1 MRFKIKFNTYKL
13 ICLLIISH
21 LSFAQSKF
29 DSLFKDPKR
38 LTTHKLKLEFSD
50 TLGNN
55 TSLPLLIIKGKNK
68 GKVFT
73 ILAGVHGA
81 EYAPIIATQELIKE
95 LNPNEL
101 VGTIIILP
109 ITNIGSFYTKTP
121 YINPLDNKNINR
133 IFPGKKDGT
142 VSEKIVN
149 FISSEIIP
157 ISDVFLDVHS
167 GDASE
172 DLLPFVCYY
181 DNKKFSKQTKITR
194 ELCEYSGFENVVSYS
209 YTCLL
214 YTSPSPRD

>member
-1 MRFKIKFNTYKL
+1 MHIKIKFNIYKL

-50 TLGNN
+50 ILGNN

-133 IFPGKKDGT
+133 IF
-142 VSEKIVN
+142 
-149 FISSEIIP
+149 
-157 ISDVFLDVHS
+157 
-167 GDASE
+167 
-172 DLLPFVCYY
+172 
-181 DNKKFSKQTKITR
+181 
-194 ELCEYSGFENVVSYS
+194 
-209 YTCLL
+209 
-214 YTSPSPRD
+214 